1 MQNHAEN
8 TQRIAKNTILL
19 YIRMLFLMVV
29 SLFTS
34 RVILNALG
42 VENYGIYNAVG
53 GIVVM
58 FSILS
63 SSMSSSISRYLTY
76 ELGAGNIERL
86 RVVYS
91 SAIIIQILL
100 FLIIA
105 IIAEPLG
112 LWFLNKKMNIPPE
125 RVYAANCVFQFSIIT
140 FGLGLINLPFN
151 ATIISHERMS
161 FFAYI
166 SIFEGVSK
174 LVVAYLV
181 NISPIDK
188 LIFYSCLM
196 LMISVIM
203 RVIYGWYCTHN
214 FKECKFKFTIDVGL
228 LKEMFSFAGWNF
240 FGNGSYLVNTQG
252 INLLSNVFF
261 GVTINATR
269 GIATQVDSVVGQFVG
284 NFTMAINPQI
294 TKSYASGDFKYMHK
308 LICRGARFSYFL
320 MLILAVP
327 IIVETDMILT
337 LWLKTYPPDTA
348 IFVRF
353 AIASSLTTIIG
364 NTLVTGM
371 MASGNIKRYQLI
383 ITSVGV
389 LVFPMTWVAFEFGA
403 PAYCAYLIYFVVY
416 FILIFL
422 RMYLVKDLIKMP
434 PKLYFSNVVLRCLV
448 ITVLSFVP
456 ATAITFLIQQS
467 VPRLVL
473 NMIVS
478 VLFTGHLILRL
489 GLDESEKMFI
499 FSKLKSISIRKTL
512 F

>member
-1 MQNHAEN
+1 MEQSHSEN
-8 TQRIAKNTILL
+8 TTRIAKNTIVL

-29 SLFTS
+29 GLFTS

-58 FSILS
+58 FSLIS
-63 SSMSSSISRYLTY
+63 SSMSSAISRYLTY
-76 ELGAGNIERL
+76 ELGAGNLGRL

-100 FLIIA
+100 ALIIV

-112 LWFLNKKMNIPPE
+112 LWFLNQKMNIPPE
-125 RVYAANCVFQFSIIT
+125 RMYAANWVFQFSVLT
-140 FGLGLINLPFN
+140 FVLGLINLPFS

-174 LVVAYLV
+174 LTVAYLV

-188 LIFYSCLM
+188 LIFYSFLM

-203 RVIYGWYCTHN
+203 RVVYGWYCTRS
-214 FKECKFKFTIDVGL
+214 FEECKFKLTIDVGL

-240 FGNGSYLVNTQG
+240 FGNGAYLINTQG
-252 INLLSNVFF
+252 VNLLSNVFF
-261 GVTINATR
+261 GVTVNATR
-269 GIATQVDSVVGQFVG
+269 GIAAQIDSVIGQFVG
-284 NFTMAINPQI
+284 NFTTAINPQI
-294 TKSYASGDFKYMHK
+294 TKSYASGDVEYMHK

-348 IFVRF
+348 VFARF
-353 AIASSLTTIIG
+353 AIASSLTTVIG

-371 MASGNIKRYQLI
+371 MASGNIKRYQLV

-389 LVFPMTWVAFEFGA
+389 LVFPMTWIAFKFGA
-403 PAYCAYLIYFVVY
+403 PAYYAYLIYFVIY

-434 PKLYFSNVVLRCLV
+434 PRLYFSNVVLRCLIV
-448 ITVLSFVP
+448 TLLSFVP
-456 ATAITFLIQQS
+456 AVAITSLIPQS
-467 VPRLVL
+467 VWRVVIT
-473 NMIVS
+473 MIIS
-478 VLFTGHLILRL
+478 TMFTGWFIMRL
-489 GLDESEKMFI
+489 GLEKSEKMFI
-499 FSKLKSISIRKTL
+499 ISKLKSFITR
-512 F
+512 